1 MTVARER
8 VRDVPKFVDSTVAT
22 LGLPPEAGRT
32 PLCRQGLIQV
42 VELLRSFGGARPLQT
57 LEIGLGY
64 GVSAAV
70 TLATGLV
77 DRHLVLAYDGNAE
90 RTELARKIASSQD
103 RSGALEIRMGL
114 SQDLLPGLVQ
124 SGAMFDLA
132 LVDGGHR
139 FDDVF
144 VDTYYVARLLRPGGY
159 MVLDDT
165 WMPSIRHVVAW
176 LRTNMTGVWTAL
188 PDVPGVSVF
197 RRTGGEDQREW
208 NHFVPFAV
216 PRLAQ
221 SIWSRL
227 LPFALPP
234 AFRFK

>member
-1 MTVARER
+1 MPVAAER
-8 VRDVPKFVDSTVAT
+8 MRDVPTFVDATVGT
-22 LGLPPEAGRT
+22 LGLPPEAGNT

-124 SGAMFDLA
+124 GGAMFDLA

-165 WMPSIRHVVAW
+165 WMPSIRHVITW
-176 LRTNMTGVWTAL
+176 LRTNMTGVWTEL
-188 PDVPGVSVF
+188 PDVENIVVF

-208 NHFVPFAV
+208 THFVPFGLPQR
-216 PRLAQ
+216 PRSRWA
-221 SIWSRL
+221 RL
-227 LPFALPP
+227 LSPAPPP